1 MNLRNKRVTVVG
13 LGRSGFA
20 AAWLLSKKGARVLAT
35 DGSRK
40 EEVLLNAGVLE
51 KLGVRTETGGHT
63 ADFVEK
69 SVLVVTSPGVPRT
82 SLPLALAKKKKIP
95 VVSEIEAAS
104 WFCRGTV
111 VGITGSNGKTTT
123 SHLIHRIFVSSGKHS
138 ILCGN
143 VGRSFAGELPGI
155 SQKTIVVLE
164 LSSFQLEGS
173 PTFRPKVAVVLNISR
188 NHIDRHGT
196 FASYAAA
203 KEKIFKN
210 QRKEHL
216 LILNYEDVIVRKM
229 ARKSRAKVIF
239 FSKRPLAK
247 GVFFREGKIV
257 VKPFGKEVFTLETK
271 NFKLLGEHN
280 LENILA
286 SVAVAAA
293 LKIAPAKIQKALD
306 DFRTLEHRIEPLGA
320 IRGVKFFND
329 SKSTTVESTRA
340 AISSMPGP
348 VVLVAGGRD
357 KGADFSKIEPLLVR
371 RLKNAVLY
379 GEARETMS
387 RSWKAFRRFGTEE
400 KFADAVRQAFRRAA
414 PGDCV
419 LLSPMCTSFD
429 QFRSFE
435 ERGAAFKKI
444 FKQLRKHGTA
454 S

>member
-1 MNLRNKRVTVVG
+1 MNLKNKQITVVG
-13 LGRSGFA
+13 IGRSGFA
-20 AAWLLSKKGARVLAT
+20 AARLLSKKGARVLAT

-40 EEVLLNAGVLE
+40 EEVLRNAGALE

-63 ADFVEK
+63 AHFVEK
-69 SVLVVTSPGVPRT
+69 SVLVVTSPGVPKT

-123 SHLIHRIFVSSGKHS
+123 SHLVNRIIASEGKKTV
-138 ILCGN
+138 LCGN
-143 VGRSFAGELPGI
+143 VGRSFAGELTGI
-155 SQKTIVVLE
+155 SPKTIVVLE
-164 LSSFQLEGS
+164 LSSFQLEDS

-188 NHIDRHGT
+188 NHMDRHGN
-196 FASYAAA
+196 FSSYVSA

-210 QRKEHL
+210 QRKGDL
-216 LILNYEDVIVRKM
+216 LILNYDDVIVRKM

-239 FSKRPLAK
+239 FSKQPLAK
-247 GVFFREGKIV
+247 GVFCCGGKIIA
-257 VKPFGKEVFTLETK
+257 KPFGKEVFVLETK

-286 SVAVAAA
+286 SVAAAA
-293 LKIAPAKIQKALD
+293 VLKVAPEKIQKALNG
-306 DFRTLEHRIEPLGA
+306 FRTLEHRIEPLGA

-357 KGADFSKIEPLLVR
+357 KGADFSKIEPFLVS

-387 RSWKAFRRFGTEE
+387 RSWKVFRRFGTEE

-419 LLSPMCTSFD
+419 LLSPMCASFD

-444 FKQLRKHGTA
+444 FEELRKHGTT